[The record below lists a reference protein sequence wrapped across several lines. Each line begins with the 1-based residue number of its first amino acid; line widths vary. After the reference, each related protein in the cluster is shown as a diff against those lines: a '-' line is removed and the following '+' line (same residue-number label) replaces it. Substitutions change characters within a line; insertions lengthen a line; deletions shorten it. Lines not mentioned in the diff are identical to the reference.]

1 MPVTSPGCYLLFWL
15 TGYKSEALTSS
26 LGSIN
31 LLDWLTE
38 PGKPIY
44 SLDLKKGIKGYESTV
59 RWRDTESKVKG
70 KVAQSCPTL
79 CDPMKIAHG
88 ILQAR
93 ILEWVAVPSS
103 RGSFQ
108 PRDQA
113 QVSDIA
119 GGFFT
124 SSPPGKPLESKVPN
138 RGASALVELG
148 AWQSSTWRSFFR
160 F

>member
-1 MPVTSPGCYLLFWL
+1 MPVTSPGWL
-15 TGYKSEALTSS
+15 TGYKSEALTTPSS

-31 LLDWLTE
+31 LLEWLTE

-44 SLDLKKGIKGYESTV
+44 SLDLKKSIKGYESTV
-59 RWRDTESKVKG
+59 RWRDTESKVKV
-70 KVAQSCPTL
+70 KAAQSCLTL

-108 PRDQA
+108 PRDQT

-124 SSPPGKPLESKVPN
+124 SWPPGKPLESKVPN
-138 RGASALVELG
+138 KGASALVELR